1 MNVLPCRLENGAA
14 YIGAERVEIENPPAG
29 ALQGKRLEIGVRPE
43 FVTLTEKGLPVSI
56 VRVSD
61 AGRHR
66 IVEAR
71 LGDGPI
77 RLLADDGVRIPAGS
91 AFVRLDPAHT
101 RLYADDR
108 LVE

>member
-1 MNVLPCRLENGAA
+1 V
-14 YIGAERVEIENPPAG
+14 
-29 ALQGKRLEIGVRPE
+29 IGVRPE
-43 FVTLTEKGLPVSI
+43 FVTLAQEGLPVSI

-61 AGRHR
+61 AGRYR

-71 LGDGPI
+71 LGESRI
-77 RLLADDGVRIPAGS
+77 KLLAEDGVSIPAGG
-91 AFVRLDPAHT
+91 AFVRFNPAHT

>member
-1 MNVLPCRLENGAA
+1 
-14 YIGAERVEIENPPAG
+14 
-29 ALQGKRLEIGVRPE
+29 
-43 FVTLTEKGLPVSI
+43 VTFADSGLPVGI

-66 IVEAR
+66 IVEAQ
-71 LGDGPI
+71 LGDSRI
-77 RLLADDGVRIPAGS
+77 KLLADDSVRIPAGS
-91 AFVRLDPAHT
+91 AFVRFNPAHT

>member
-1 MNVLPCRLENGAA
+1 
-14 YIGAERVEIENPPAG
+14 
-29 ALQGKRLEIGVRPE
+29 
-43 FVTLTEKGLPVSI
+43 VTLADSGLPVSI
-56 VRVSD
+56 IRVSD

-71 LGDGPI
+71 LGESRI
-77 RLLADDGVRIPAGS
+77 KLLADDSVNIPAGS
-91 AFVRLDPAHT
+91 AFVRFDPAHT